1 YASGHPV
8 RAGRRAAPRP
18 HVGAEPL
25 VHAHHESTHVLESYA
40 GHWAVVTGASSG
52 IGAEFVRQ
60 LAARGMHCVLVAR
73 REDRLREVARE
84 IESAHGT
91 RCEIVTADLSQP
103 HAGRELLAEVNRRGI
118 AMELLVNNAGFG
130 LVSSVEETDVGR
142 ALDLIQV
149 NVACVTEL
157 TLLAAQE
164 MVARGHGGIINI
176 GSVVSF
182 QPVGYMG
189 VYSASKAYVLHF
201 SESLWAELRPHGVT
215 VTTLCPGTTRTEF
228 FDHSGVP
235 GWAEQNRGQ
244 DVETVVRT
252 GLKAFDAG
260 RHYVVSGWKNY
271 LLSLAV
277 RLATRAT
284 VVQGSMAVFR
294 PRAEKPG

>member
-1 YASGHPV
+1 MLPPV
-8 RAGRRAAPRP
+8 RFRAGTAPSAAPTS
-18 HVGAEPL
+18 EPRRSSI
-25 VHAHHESTHVLESYA
+25 AHHESKHVLKSYA

-73 REDRLREVARE
+73 REDRLRELARE

-91 RCEIVTADLSQP
+91 RCEIVAADLSRP
-103 HAGRELLAEVNRRGI
+103 HAGRELLAEVHRRGI
-118 AMELLVNNAGFG
+118 VMELLVNNAGFG
-130 LVSSVEETDVGR
+130 LVSSVKETDVAR
-142 ALDLIQV
+142 ALELIQV
-149 NVACVTEL
+149 NVTGLTEL
-157 TLLAAQE
+157 TLLAAKE

-244 DVETVVRT
+244 DVTTVVRT
-252 GLKAFDAG
+252 GLKAFDSG
-260 RHYVVSGWKNY
+260 RHYVVSGWTNY
-271 LLSLAV
+271 LLSLVV

-284 VVQGSMAVFR
+284 VVRGSMSVFR
-294 PRAEKPG
+294 PRAEKQG